1 MGNSQKLS
9 KFNFEWVED
18 TSQFNEDFTKKLCE
32 KSEKG
37 YILEVDVKYP
47 KELNKPQNDLPF
59 LLERNKL
66 GKVEKLVSSLED
78 KIGYAIH
85 IKSLK
90 QALNRRLVLKKVHRV
105 ISFNQDEWWKPYIEM
120 NNKIKTEAKNAVFG
134 KTWKT

>member
-1 MGNSQKLS
+1 M
-9 KFNFEWVED
+9 
-18 TSQFNEDFTKKLCE
+18 CE

-78 KIGYAIH
+78 KIGYVIH

-105 ISFNQDEWWKPYIEM
+105 ISFNQDEW
-120 NNKIKTEAKNAVFG
+120 
-134 KTWKT
+134 